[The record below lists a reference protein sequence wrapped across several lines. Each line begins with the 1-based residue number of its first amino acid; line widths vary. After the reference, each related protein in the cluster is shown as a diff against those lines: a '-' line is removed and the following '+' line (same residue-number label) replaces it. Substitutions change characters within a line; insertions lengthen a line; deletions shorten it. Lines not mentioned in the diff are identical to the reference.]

1 MFRDIVNQLESHI
14 VYSQPVVTDGDTTS
28 LEFDTIDFESGL
40 YWSVFV
46 TAYSD
51 GDYLMSA
58 QESDVGG
65 FDQSDWDDVPTE
77 AYCNEQPIVNSVT
90 GALDPIPI
98 LGVFSTKRYVRLKIT
113 ASNVTSGA
121 TLAGLVTAKADYRPD
136 PN

>member
-14 VYSQPVVTDGDTTS
+14 VYNQPIVADGDTFS

-46 TAYSD
+46 TVYND
-51 GDYLMSA
+51 GDYLLSA

-65 FDQSDWDDVPTE
+65 FNQSDWDDVPTE
-77 AYCNEQPIVNSVT
+77 AYCNEQPIANSVT

-121 TLAGLVTAKADYRPD
+121 NLAGLVTAKADYRPD

>member
-14 VYSQPVVTDGDTTS
+14 VYNQLVSSDGDTFS

-46 TAYSD
+46 TVYND
-51 GDYLMSA
+51 GDYLLSA

-77 AYCNEQPIVNSVT
+77 AYCNEQPIANSVT

-113 ASNVTSGA
+113 ASNVTSG
-121 TLAGLVTAKADYRPD
+121 KPCRSRYC
-136 PN
+136 